1 MNELQKLI
9 DLYDS
14 RPENLA
20 LHPNLR
26 TYARDNRGGFTGAFA
41 LFLASRPTCTATG
54 RMFLDEIREKGRWS
68 EDDENLAMEGL
79 ITFPDG
85 DTTIWQPDFK
95 TPLKELVK

>member
-1 MNELQKLI
+1 MNQLNKLI
-9 DLYDS
+9 EHIFLEEILYRGS
-14 RPENLA
+14 ENA
-20 LHPNLR
+20 VWKSDQDKFV
-26 TYARDNRGGFTGAFA
+26 ARLSSA
-41 LFLASRPTCTATG
+41 LASRPTCTATG

-95 TPLKELVK
+95 TPLKELVNE